1 MLRGASPHGAFGRC
15 TLLALSSC
23 KVCYNPVA
31 CGALVGSLIRAM
43 RPMCPPRSY
52 ILLVG
57 QLLIQTPNAAQIP
70 VLVRIEV
77 DTSSFLQFQV
87 TVATP
92 DAAATA
98 AIRNLLCA
106 QIAMLA
112 A

>member
-1 MLRGASPHGAFGRC
+1 M
-15 TLLALSSC
+15 
-23 KVCYNPVA
+23 
-31 CGALVGSLIRAM
+31 
-43 RPMCPPRSY
+43 
-52 ILLVG
+52 
-57 QLLIQTPNAAQIP
+57 QIP

-106 QIAMLA
+106 QIAALA
-112 A
+112 V